1 MAQSTVRLIVDAQ
14 NAIRPLQQTNAA
26 TLTLSKNT
34 NKLKNN
40 LNGSNRA
47 LSSTG
52 PAAAR
57 SAGGVRTLTSA
68 LGPLL
73 KALALI
79 GAARFVFVQSAEIET
94 QTKSLEVLTGSLTKT
109 KQIIEE
115 LQAFGSVTPFTSSE
129 LIEQTKRLKA
139 FGFETE
145 KLVDTTKRISDIA
158 GATGADLAGIATAFG
173 QIQAKGKLQQE
184 ENLQLLERGVNITDE
199 LQKIT
204 GKFGDEFADAMRQ
217 GEIGAD
223 LVNQAL
229 INLTNEGGAFF
240 GGATAQ
246 ATTLNGKLST
256 LVDTVQSLAR
266 TIGKILGPTIKF
278 ILDQT
283 TRAVQAIDNLLK
295 RFQNIGKIGFG
306 NVLGA
311 ENKAQ
316 KDAAKLTT
324 TKFGDDALDRNL
336 IGGFKNKEA
345 GEFFEKQKKA
355 LIDANIQTEKLRQKD
370 FEHNQE
376 KTEGL
381 VQINTKLKEKL
392 ELEKKSSA
400 ELDKQKEKAK
410 KLKEKMTAVGEQI
423 ESSIKNNL
431 KGAITGAQSF
441 GEAMSNVLN
450 SIRDKLLDKALDN
463 LFGGFGE
470 AFGAGATGGGGGGIG
485 GFIGKIFGGLFANGG
500 QPPVGRPSI
509 VGERGPE
516 LFVPRS
522 AGTIVPNEKIGGSNI
537 TNNISINVDATNSNV
552 QSDNDG
558 QQFGQALASA
568 IQAEIVKQKRSGG
581 LLR

>member
-1 MAQSTVRLIVDAQ
+1 MAQSTVRLIVDAS
-14 NAIRPLQQTNAA
+14 NAINPLKRVNEQTQQ
-26 TLTLSKNT
+26 LSRNT

-47 LSSTG
+47 ISSTG
-52 PAAAR
+52 PAAAK

-73 KALALI
+73 KALAVI
-79 GAARFVFVQSAEIET
+79 SAAKFVFVQSAELET
-94 QTKSLEVLTGSLTKT
+94 QTKSLEVLTGSLTQT

-223 LVNQAL
+223 LVNQAM

-376 KTEGL
+376 KTDGL

-392 ELEKKSSA
+392 ELEKKSTA
-400 ELDKQKEKAK
+400 ELDKQGEKTKE
-410 KLKEKMTAVGEQI
+410 LKEKMTAVGEQI
-423 ESSIKNNL
+423 ETSIKNNL

-463 LFGGFGE
+463 LFGGFGQ
-470 AFGAGATGGGGGGIG
+470 AFGEGATCGGGGGIG
-485 GFIGKIFGGLFANGG
+485 GI
-500 QPPVGRPSI
+500 
-509 VGERGPE
+509 RG
-516 LFVPRS
+516 
-522 AGTIVPNEKIGGSNI
+522 
-537 TNNISINVDATNSNV
+537 
-552 QSDNDG
+552 
-558 QQFGQALASA
+558 
-568 IQAEIVKQKRSGG
+568 SGG
-581 LLR
+581 